1 MSYIP
6 YRIYFF
12 CVYAVKRGEI
22 KMENKHVCQ
31 SDQLAF
37 HFVGTLITTYYK
49 KIMSKTI
56 NYRKAKSSPSSGCL
70 EM

>member
-1 MSYIP
+1 
-6 YRIYFF
+6 
-12 CVYAVKRGEI
+12 
-22 KMENKHVCQ
+22 MENKH
-31 SDQLAF
+31 DQLAF